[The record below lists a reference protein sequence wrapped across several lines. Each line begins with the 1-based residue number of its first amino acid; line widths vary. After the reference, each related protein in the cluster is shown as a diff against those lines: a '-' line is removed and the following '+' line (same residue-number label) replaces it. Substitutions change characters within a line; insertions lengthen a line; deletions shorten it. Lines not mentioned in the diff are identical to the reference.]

1 MQDEEIQELEKKIE
15 ALKRMSNI
23 EIIGWAIVIAGVL
36 FYLDIWLSGI
46 YNERANNRV
55 SSELPVIVHT
65 DADKAILCKAWKEC
79 EEMSRALVYEA
90 RGEGREGMKA
100 VAFVIQNRAEHD
112 KWPNTVAEV
121 IHQPKQ
127 FSFLSD
133 WDKQRTPSQ
142 KDWTTA
148 RAVAYNVLHKRV
160 EDITG
165 GATHYTEKSVQRS
178 WMKNLELVG
187 VIGRH
192 KFFKGNN

>member
-1 MQDEEIQELEKKIE
+1 MKPQQGMSGLEAVCWSVLVGGLLFFLDVWLTSLYKENAPVKQIPVVEHTDEE
-15 ALKRMSNI
+15 
-23 EIIGWAIVIAGVL
+23 
-36 FYLDIWLSGI
+36 
-46 YNERANNRV
+46 
-55 SSELPVIVHT
+55 
-65 DADKAILCKAWKEC
+65 KAILCKAWKTC
-79 EEMSRALVYEA
+79 EEMSKALVYES

-100 VAFVIQNRAEHD
+100 VAFVIQNRVEH
-112 KWPNTVAEV
+112 KRWPNTVKDV

-133 WDKQRTPSQ
+133 WHKQRTPTQ

-148 RAVAYNVLHKRV
+148 RAVAYSVLHKKV

-165 GATHYTEKSVQRS
+165 GATHYTEKTIQRS

-192 KFFKGNN
+192 KFMRE